1 MNNYLS
7 FLDEFGNA
15 SLEFAKPGTST
26 HFLIAALT
34 LPTDKRN
41 EAETRVEAVRKQF
54 FGNGPIKSASVG
66 TDHRRRKQI
75 LTALLAA
82 PFQVFALVVDK
93 RELTGEG
100 LRYKGSFY
108 KFLHGQVDSE
118 LFRIFSNLEL
128 MASQRGSQ
136 EFMAGFVN
144 YVKQHHIPNLFNQAS
159 FGFVNADDS
168 ILIQAAHFVVDTLA
182 RCYDETVMA
191 DEANRR
197 EFTKLM
203 APKLVKLKY
212 WPERFAP
219 ATVDARFDES
229 QYNPMLADL
238 GLRLA
243 GDFIQRNANS
253 RVPVVTDQVACL
265 NYLAFHF
272 RHVNPTR
279 YVSSRELIY
288 NLSERRNN
296 TPSLHYFQTHV
307 IAPLRDAGVLI
318 ASSSKGY
325 KLPASEGDLYDFVNH
340 SNSIIQPL
348 LARIS
353 KCREQVRLA
362 TNGAIDILDRPEYD
376 KLRERV

>member
-1 MNNYLS
+1 MHNYLA

-15 SLEFAKPGTST
+15 SLDFTKPGTST
-26 HFLIAALT
+26 HFIVAALT
-34 LPTDKRN
+34 LPKDKRD
-41 EAETRVEAVRKQF
+41 EAETQVEAVRKQF
-54 FGNGPIKSASVG
+54 FQTGPIKSSVVG
-66 TDHRRRKQI
+66 TDHKRRRQV
-75 LTALLAA
+75 LAALLAA
-82 PFQVFALVVDK
+82 PFQIFALVVDK
-93 RELTGEG
+93 RQLTGEG

-108 KFLHGQVDSE
+108 KFLHGQADSE
-118 LFRIFSNLEL
+118 LFRLFPNLEL
-128 MASQRGSQ
+128 TTGQHGSR
-136 EFMAGFVN
+136 EFMEGFVN
-144 YVKQHHIPNLFNQAS
+144 YVHHHHIPNLFNQAS
-159 FGFVNADDS
+159 FGFVNDKDS
-168 ILIQAAHFVVDTLA
+168 VLIQAADFVAGTLA

-191 DEANRR
+191 DDASRR
-197 EFTKLM
+197 EFTKLL

-279 YVSSRELIY
+279 YVSSRELIH
-288 NLSERRNN
+288 NLAERRNN
-296 TPSLHYFQTHV
+296 APSLHYFQTHV

-325 KLPASEGDLYDFVNH
+325 KLPASESDLLDFVNH
-340 SNSIIQPL
+340 SNTIIQPL
-348 LARIS
+348 LARIN
-353 KCREQVRLA
+353 KCRDQVRMA
-362 TNGAIDILDRPEYD
+362 TGGAIDILDRPEYD
-376 KLRERV
+376 KLRER